1 LTDVIKEKM
10 IADMMAGSQ
19 SSDITHKDPRAQRE
33 GHVKRTKKE
42 AQHARITQQTQHQHE
57 IRAMEAGTYHSSR
70 KRLLYIEQR
79 DHERAYTE
87 SSSNTASTTRIEPS
101 TRIII
106 TCPNTDS
113 TALTCSVAFE

>member
-1 LTDVIKEKM
+1 LTDVIKEQL

-57 IRAMEAGTYHSSR
+57 IRVMEAKVHTTAQENACCILNIETMNERTLKAQATQPQRQESSR
-70 KRLLYIEQR
+70 Q
-79 DHERAYTE
+79 HA
-87 SSSNTASTTRIEPS
+87 SSSHVRTLTAQH
-101 TRIII
+101 
-106 TCPNTDS
+106 
-113 TALTCSVAFE
+113 